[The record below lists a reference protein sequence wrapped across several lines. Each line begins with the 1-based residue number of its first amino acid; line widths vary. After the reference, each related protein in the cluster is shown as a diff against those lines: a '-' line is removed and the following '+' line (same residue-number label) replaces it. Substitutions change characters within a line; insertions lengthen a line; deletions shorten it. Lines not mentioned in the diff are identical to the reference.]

1 MGKRFFSF
9 ALALALCLGLAFP
22 AAASYTTVTAGEYTT
37 ISCGS
42 QHMAAIDTD
51 GALWIWGDN
60 YDAQLGNGKQGSEY
74 SSNVPIKVMEDVVS
88 VSCGDRNT
96 AAITSDGTL
105 WMWGYNKFGQ
115 VGNDRAGDLKQG
127 EGYYQQIY
135 QTVPA
140 KVMEDVAAVS
150 CGNGITA
157 AIKKDGSLWIWGIT
171 GDSLC
176 NQIVGSTRCQTVPV
190 KVMDD
195 VASIESI
202 LSVVKTDGSLWA
214 RGWGPY
220 YVDETATEHSS
231 DFVKLTDDV
240 VTTSGSSARAVIKKD
255 GSLWMWGLNS
265 DGQLGNGRVGDE
277 YHEYAPTLT
286 TVSQTTPVKVMDQVA
301 SVLSID
307 TQTAVIKEDGSLWMW
322 GRNDYGQLGNGAS
335 KNKYSII
342 SSEECSYF
350 PVKVMDHVVAFD
362 CGRYNT
368 IALKTDGTV
377 WAWGYNRY
385 GQVGNGGVGDARPN
399 YNYGDRCQTLPVK
412 VMDNIRL
419 PDAKPVPTVGGFR
432 DVHENDYFAD
442 PVLWAVD
449 NNVTSGTGDGKFSP
463 DATCNRAQ
471 VLSFLWRASGF
482 PDPTVSNPFSDVK
495 ATDYYCKAAL
505 WAAEKGMVSGSVFG
519 AGTPCTRASAM
530 EYMWKAAGSPKA
542 PYDGKFSDVAAG
554 SEYAQAVAWAL
565 NNNVTAG
572 TSATQ
577 FSPNNTC
584 TRGQIVT
591 FLYRAFGK

>member
-1 MGKRFFSF
+1 M
-9 ALALALCLGLAFP
+9 
-22 AAASYTTVTAGEYTT
+22 
-37 ISCGS
+37 
-42 QHMAAIDTD
+42 
-51 GALWIWGDN
+51 
-60 YDAQLGNGKQGSEY
+60 
-74 SSNVPIKVMEDVVS
+74 
-88 VSCGDRNT
+88 
-96 AAITSDGTL
+96 
-105 WMWGYNKFGQ
+105 
-115 VGNDRAGDLKQG
+115 
-127 EGYYQQIY
+127 
-135 QTVPA
+135 
-140 KVMEDVAAVS
+140 
-150 CGNGITA
+150 
-157 AIKKDGSLWIWGIT
+157 
-171 GDSLC
+171 
-176 NQIVGSTRCQTVPV
+176 
-190 KVMDD
+190 
-195 VASIESI
+195 
-202 LSVVKTDGSLWA
+202 
-214 RGWGPY
+214 
-220 YVDETATEHSS
+220 
-231 DFVKLTDDV
+231 
-240 VTTSGSSARAVIKKD
+240 
-255 GSLWMWGLNS
+255 NS

-419 PDAKPVPTVGGFR
+419 PDAKPVPTAGGFR

>member
-42 QHMAAIDTD
+42 QHMAAIDT
-51 GALWIWGDN
+51 
-60 YDAQLGNGKQGSEY
+60 
-74 SSNVPIKVMEDVVS
+74 
-88 VSCGDRNT
+88 
-96 AAITSDGTL
+96 
-105 WMWGYNKFGQ
+105 
-115 VGNDRAGDLKQG
+115 
-127 EGYYQQIY
+127 
-135 QTVPA
+135 
-140 KVMEDVAAVS
+140 
-150 CGNGITA
+150 
-157 AIKKDGSLWIWGIT
+157 
-171 GDSLC
+171 
-176 NQIVGSTRCQTVPV
+176 
-190 KVMDD
+190 
-195 VASIESI
+195 
-202 LSVVKTDGSLWA
+202 
-214 RGWGPY
+214 
-220 YVDETATEHSS
+220 
-231 DFVKLTDDV
+231 
-240 VTTSGSSARAVIKKD
+240 
-255 GSLWMWGLNS
+255 
-265 DGQLGNGRVGDE
+265 
-277 YHEYAPTLT
+277 
-286 TVSQTTPVKVMDQVA
+286 
-301 SVLSID
+301 
-307 TQTAVIKEDGSLWMW
+307 DGSLWMW

-449 NNVTSGTGDGKFSP
+449 NNVT
-463 DATCNRAQ
+463 
-471 VLSFLWRASGF
+471 
-482 PDPTVSNPFSDVK
+482 
-495 ATDYYCKAAL
+495 
-505 WAAEKGMVSGSVFG
+505 
-519 AGTPCTRASAM
+519 
-530 EYMWKAAGSPKA
+530 
-542 PYDGKFSDVAAG
+542 
-554 SEYAQAVAWAL
+554 
-565 NNNVTAG
+565 AG

-577 FSPNNTC
+577 FSPNSTC